1 MGAAGLLVVSAV
13 ISISSII
20 AGIVPPSEPGPLIG
34 SKGWLTA
41 VEQLAKSAYALVP
54 YIMLG
59 TFFVVLTQFTAQGVT
74 LSIVFFVLEGFV
86 LPPLLGLADWLEN
99 VGEAILI
106 QNVDDWLAGGQST
119 ASQTL
124 EGAAQPDT
132 LQAFLVILAY
142 TVVLFA
148 ATLWLF

>member
-1 MGAAGLLVVSAV
+1 M
-13 ISISSII
+13 
-20 AGIVPPSEPGPLIG
+20 
-34 SKGWLTA
+34 
-41 VEQLAKSAYALVP
+41 
-54 YIMLG
+54 
-59 TFFVVLTQFTAQGVT
+59 
-74 LSIVFFVLEGFV
+74 LEGFV

-124 EGAAQPDT
+124 AGAAQPDT

-148 ATLWLF
+148 ATLWLFQRRDVSGPRGE